1 MTIAYRLREMDQRES
16 KEERRKRQAHELE
29 ESQKALRDSIA
40 HTQDL
45 LDQSDELIRRHRREC
60 EDDDERD

>member
-1 MTIAYRLREMDQRES
+1 MDQRES

-29 ESQKALRDSIA
+29 ESQKALSDSIA

-45 LDQSDELIRRHRREC
+45 LGSIRRADPSSPPRA
-60 EDDDERD
+60 